1 MTPETKK
8 GLSFAFLMAA
18 GIFCGGYVGD
28 YIADNVK
35 AYIDDSHVEARA
47 LDDKA
52 AEANAAENAKQV
64 AGFKS
69 SLDSV
74 FAVIALTNDAT
85 SINGDVL
92 SVELAGSDPEQSST
106 KIDFDFATGRSC
118 TTIVGKKD
126 STKCGDYNFVT
137 DYPESAKTILDV
149 ACATAENQDDE
160 KFSVRYCTL
169 RPSS

>member
-1 MTPETKK
+1 MTPETKNA
-8 GLSFAFLMAA
+8 LSYAFFMLTGM
-18 GIFCGGYVGD
+18 FCVGYAGD

-35 AYIDDSHVEARA
+35 AYII
-47 LDDKA
+47 DKR
-52 AEANAAENAKQV
+52 AEANAAENAKQA
-64 AGFKS
+64 AGLKS
-69 SLDSV
+69 SFDSV
-74 FAVIALTNDAT
+74 AAVIALMNDAA

-92 SVELAGSDPEQSST
+92 SVELAGNDPEQSST

-126 STKCGDYNFVT
+126 SPRCSDYNFVT
-137 DYPESAKTILDV
+137 DYPESAETILSV

-160 KFSVRYCTL
+160 KFSVRYCAL